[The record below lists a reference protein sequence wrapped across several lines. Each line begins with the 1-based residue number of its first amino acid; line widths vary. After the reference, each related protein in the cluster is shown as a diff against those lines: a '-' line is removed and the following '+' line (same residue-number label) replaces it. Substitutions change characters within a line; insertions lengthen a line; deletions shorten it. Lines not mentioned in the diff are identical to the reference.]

1 MGADDA
7 SGLGRLPELD
17 NPRRT
22 GGGSPWRTVIG
33 SAANSSDRRLISGYI
48 FRAMG
53 ADSCVE
59 ASLMGPSL
67 ATLFMSVGVVAIIV
81 AAGAGAE
88 RTD

>member
-1 MGADDA
+1 VGADDA
-7 SGLGRLPELD
+7 SGVGRLPELD
-17 NPRRT
+17 NLRRT

-53 ADSCVE
+53 ADSRVE
-59 ASLMGPSL
+59 ASLMCSL
-67 ATLFMSVGVVAIIV
+67 ATLFMSVGVVAIIA